1 MSAPPRISAVVPTLG
16 RSVWLGLCLEALRR
30 QEGVELE
37 IVVVDQA
44 ERPLALPARL
54 VDRLVR
60 PGRNLG
66 FAAGTNAGIA
76 AATGAWIATVN
87 DDAVVEAGWAATLA
101 NALTTTEAAAAQGT
115 NLDLRNPGRVDGCG
129 LAWNRWW
136 QAVQLGHGG
145 PVPAQTGEPRE
156 IFGVSAT
163 AALYRREALDAVS
176 PQGAVFDPVL
186 VSYYE
191 DAELAGR
198 LRAAGQRALW
208 VPAAQAR
215 HAGSAST
222 GAWSRVRNATR
233 FELIYGNRYL
243 AAARLLGRGFRAALP
258 LLVRRDLRDLGKA
271 GRTLETGRMAGI
283 LAGWR
288 RAWRLLPEYEHAGEP
303 VEAAGF
309 VAV

>member
-1 MSAPPRISAVVPTLG
+1 VSAPPRISAVVPTLG

-30 QEGVELE
+30 QEGVE

-44 ERPLALPARL
+44 DRPLAIPSRL
-54 VDRLVR
+54 VDRVVR

-66 FAAGTNAGIA
+66 FAGGTNAGIA
-76 AATGAWIATVN
+76 AAAGDWIATVN

-101 NALTTTEAAAAQGT
+101 HALATAGAAAAQGT

-145 PVPAQTGEPRE
+145 PIPANTGEPRE

-176 PQGAVFDPVL
+176 PNGAVFDPTL

-198 LRAAGQRALW
+198 LRAAGHRALW

-222 GAWSRVRNATR
+222 GAWSRAQSATR

-243 AAARLLGRGFRAALP
+243 AAARLLGRGFRDVLP
-258 LLVRRDLRDLGKA
+258 LLVRRDLRDLAKA
-271 GRTLETGRMAGI
+271 GLTLETGRLAGI
-283 LAGWR
+283 VAGWR
-288 RAWRLLPEYEHAGEP
+288 RARRLLPEYEHAGKP
-303 VEAAGF
+303 VEAY
-309 VAV
+309 VQSL